1 MATALLPLLLLL
13 QLSHHWAA
21 PAALSA
27 SSRGSPPVAAEGLQA
42 ELTAAIEAG
51 QPSFTI
57 KGGTYRF
64 KSGTSL
70 LIHNATDL
78 AIRAPDPV
86 ELIFEGSAGV
96 SFVSAVRVSIEN
108 IAIDYDP
115 LPTKGHSSITYALVN
130 CTDVLT
136 QNLTIRSAPY
146 MAVTAFTGGGN
157 HTFSR
162 LRFAPH
168 PGARWASQRDAI
180 HFSDVRIG
188 PTIEESSIGWCGD
201 DFINIKNTLQLL
213 LRCTTASSCIV
224 INPHVSGEQ
233 PIPFGGTSVLATA
246 RQGDRFSFYQWP
258 STDMVMPQL
267 ETSAAHGSATVSSL
281 EPLTTA
287 SLAAEAAALEKSL
300 IGVWPWTAWTNQ
312 SMPFGTSELW
322 RVNFSAPLPETI
334 WRR

>member
-115 LPTKGHSSITYALVN
+115 LPTKG
-130 CTDVLT
+130 
-136 QNLTIRSAPY
+136 
-146 MAVTAFTGGGN
+146 
-157 HTFSR
+157 
-162 LRFAPH
+162 
-168 PGARWASQRDAI
+168 
-180 HFSDVRIG
+180 
-188 PTIEESSIGWCGD
+188 
-201 DFINIKNTLQLL
+201 
-213 LRCTTASSCIV
+213 
-224 INPHVSGEQ
+224 
-233 PIPFGGTSVLATA
+233 
-246 RQGDRFSFYQWP
+246 
-258 STDMVMPQL
+258 
-267 ETSAAHGSATVSSL
+267 
-281 EPLTTA
+281 
-287 SLAAEAAALEKSL
+287 
-300 IGVWPWTAWTNQ
+300 
-312 SMPFGTSELW
+312 
-322 RVNFSAPLPETI
+322 
-334 WRR
+334 